1 MTQSTNQPAPQWP
14 GHWVELP
21 AGQLY
26 VRTAPATPGAEP
38 ALFVHGLGGSSTN
51 WTDLMDLLSR
61 PQDAGP
67 AARTLACSAVD
78 LPGFGCSEPPADGD
92 YSISSHATAVTDL
105 LERQG
110 QWPVHLIGNS
120 MGGTVAIRV
129 AARRPDLVRT
139 LTLISP
145 ALPDLRPRA
154 LPLRLAVAATP
165 GFGPRLLDW
174 LQRLPADV
182 RADRT
187 IKDLYNDPALLHPDR
202 RGEQIAEVLRRDVLP
217 YANDA
222 VIRSARSL
230 VIEYTRR
237 GPTSLWRDAARTAA
251 PALILHG
258 SHDRLVNPAMAA
270 KAARAFRNA
279 RVLVL
284 PGVGHVA
291 MMERPALVAA
301 EIRAFLD
308 RVAAFGL
315 ATGRA
320 RQSAAAVAGDQ
331 ARS

>member
-1 MTQSTNQPAPQWP
+1 MVQPTSQPTPRWP
-14 GHWVELP
+14 GHYVEMP

-26 VRTAPATPGAEP
+26 VRTAPVIRGAEP
-38 ALFVHGLGGSSTN
+38 ALFIHGLGGSSTN

-61 PQDAGP
+61 PCDVRP
-67 AARTLACSAVD
+67 ADPVLACSAVD
-78 LPGFGCSEPPADGD
+78 LPGFGCSAPAADGD
-92 YSISSHATAVTDL
+92 YSLSSHAAAIIDL
-105 LERQG
+105 LDFQG

-120 MGGTVAIRV
+120 MGGAVAVRV

-154 LPLRLAVAATP
+154 LPLRLAVATAP
-165 GFGPRLLDW
+165 GIGPRLMGW
-174 LQRLPADV
+174 LQRLPAEI
-182 RADRT
+182 RADRA
-187 IKDLYNDPALLHPDR
+187 IRDLYNDPALVHPDR
-202 RGEQIAEVLRRDVLP
+202 RGEQIAEVIRRDVLP

-222 VIRSARSL
+222 MVRSARSL

-237 GPTSLWRDAARTAA
+237 GPTSLWRDAARTTA

-258 SHDRLVNPAMAA
+258 SHDRLVNPAMAV
-270 KAARAFRNA
+270 KAARAFRSA

-308 RVAAFGL
+308 WADALGPGS
-315 ATGRA
+315 GRA
-320 RQSAAAVAGDQ
+320 RQSAWAVAGDQ
-331 ARS
+331 RRS